1 MGRDTLTHLEEKEL
15 ETLRM
20 CIMMDMPCS
29 QNMHDRFA
37 FLLDKKQETCY
48 NTRIKKRKEC

>member
-1 MGRDTLTHLEEKEL
+1 MGRDALTKLEQREL

-29 QNMHDRFA
+29 QNMHDRFK
-37 FLLDKKQETCY
+37 FLLDKQAKIVY
-48 NTRIKKRKEC
+48 NTSVS